1 MHIQC
6 VISFILL
13 LVVITFIVIIIFL
26 IICMF
31 IALIAG
37 VNVLPPSLSFVL
49 SSELGAAFLFQLF

>member
-13 LVVITFIVIIIFL
+13 LVVITSIVIIIFL

-49 SSELGAAFLFQLF
+49 SSELGAVF